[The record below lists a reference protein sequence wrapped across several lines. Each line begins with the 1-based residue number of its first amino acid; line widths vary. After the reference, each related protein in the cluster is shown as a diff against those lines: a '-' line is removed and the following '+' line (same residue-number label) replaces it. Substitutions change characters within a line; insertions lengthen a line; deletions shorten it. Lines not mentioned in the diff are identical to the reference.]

1 MITNETK
8 NALAK
13 ANGLEAERRVEI
25 IREGVRKEFPSVADE
40 VAILRKAVA
49 YLFEIISILHEGEL
63 DNAEFA
69 EYNALVEQIKTVAK
83 ATMEET

>member
-1 MITNETK
+1 MIPKNVK

-13 ANGLEAERRVEI
+13 ANGFENERKTEI
-25 IREGVRKEFPSVADE
+25 IREGVRKNFPNVSDE

-49 YLFEIISILHEGEL
+49 YLFELISTLHEGEL

-69 EYNALVEQIKTVAK
+69 EYNALVEAIKVSAK
-83 ATMEET
+83 EELK

>member
-1 MITNETK
+1 MVTEKTK

-13 ANGLEAERRVEI
+13 ANGFEAERRIEI
-25 IREGVRKEFPSVADE
+25 IREKVRKKYPTVSDE

-49 YLFEIISILHEGEL
+49 YLFDLIATLHEGEL

-69 EYNALVEQIKTVAK
+69 EYNALVEAVKIDAK
-83 ATMEET
+83 NELSS

>member
-1 MITNETK
+1 MVTDKTK

-13 ANGLEAERRVEI
+13 ANGFENERKVEL
-25 IREGVRKEFPSVADE
+25 IREGVRKNFPSVSDE

-49 YLFEIISILHEGEL
+49 YLFDLIATLHEGEL

-69 EYNALVEQIKTVAK
+69 EYNALVEAIKVAAK
-83 ATMEET
+83 EELK